1 MHSCLFPILAKLVLC
16 VQVKIQLCK
25 HHMAQT
31 QTLNFLLS
39 PSLVPAA
46 SWCGIAA
53 VQFTQITWLFFFHLF
68 HWSQALSLCIARH
81 DLRLNSLGCRVNTPE
96 HTGPMNWQHFCF
108 YRGANTCWLSVNEV
122 HLISNIWLVCML
134 LLPKEVRRVSLVSH
148 RNASPLNTNVLF
160 RRDNSITTTYF
171 IFSLIM
177 WQKLSVFCELRQI
190 AVER

>member
-1 MHSCLFPILAKLVLC
+1 MQSCLFPILAKLVLC

-53 VQFTQITWLFFFHLF
+53 VQFRQITWLFFFHLF

-81 DLRLNSLGCRVNTPE
+81 DLRLNSLGCRVNT
-96 HTGPMNWQHFCF
+96 HL
-108 YRGANTCWLSVNEV
+108 NTLDQWTDNTFVFIEV
-122 HLISNIWLVCML
+122 LTLADCQLMKCIWLAISGWYVC
-134 LLPKEVRRVSLVSH
+134 S
-148 RNASPLNTNVLF
+148 
-160 RRDNSITTTYF
+160 Y
-171 IFSLIM
+171 
-177 WQKLSVFCELRQI
+177 CLRK
-190 AVER
+190 

>member
-1 MHSCLFPILAKLVLC
+1 MQSCLFPILAKLVLC

-68 HWSQALSLCIARH
+68 HWRQALSLTLQLVSLCIARH
-81 DLRLNSLGCRVNTPE
+81 DLRLKSLGCHVNT
-96 HTGPMNWQHFCF
+96 HL
-108 YRGANTCWLSVNEV
+108 NTLDQWTDNTFVFIEV
-122 HLISNIWLVCML
+122 LTLADCQLMKCIWLAISGWYVC
-134 LLPKEVRRVSLVSH
+134 S
-148 RNASPLNTNVLF
+148 
-160 RRDNSITTTYF
+160 Y
-171 IFSLIM
+171 
-177 WQKLSVFCELRQI
+177 CLRK
-190 AVER
+190 